1 MRRERAIVRPMIM
14 NTWQRDTVVR
24 LLLDAGRTA
33 LSYFGDPGISIKA
46 DKSIVTEADKAIE
59 RDLARSF
66 DHPEDGVYL
75 LGEETF
81 ETHSADYFDRAL
93 KHTTWIVD
101 PIDGTSSFA
110 FGLPTWGV
118 SIAYSE
124 QGTIREGGIL
134 LPVSGD
140 LMITDNGT
148 VFYTRLSGAP
158 EQWNASGLKP
168 YLPPKLDPKRIGL
181 VSISQEVAK
190 QGYYHGPQS
199 VQSNGSC
206 VYSAVYLV
214 LGSFIGYIANVKLW
228 DIAAAMAFFD
238 ALRFSMKFADGR
250 TVGPHI
256 IADHYFLSS
265 THTRRWRM
273 TDQFYIADSEPLCDY
288 LISRTELPRT
298 T

>member
-1 MRRERAIVRPMIM
+1 MTMQS
-14 NTWQRDTVVR
+14 WDRDAVVH

-33 LSYFGDPGISIKA
+33 LSFFGDPGISIKA

-59 RDLARSF
+59 RELATLF
-66 DHPEDGVYL
+66 DHPHEGVYL

-81 ETHSADYFDRAL
+81 ETHSDDYFEQAL

-118 SIAYSE
+118 SIGFSR
-124 QGTIREGGIL
+124 GGVITEGGIL

-140 LMITDNGT
+140 LMITDAGT
-148 VFYTRLSGAP
+148 VYYTKLGADQTRWDP
-158 EQWNASGLKP
+158 AGLAPFKP
-168 YLPPKLDPKRIGL
+168 PQLDPKRIGL

-190 QGYYHGPQS
+190 QGFYHGPQS

-206 VYSAVYLV
+206 VYSAVYLI

-228 DIAAAMAFFD
+228 DIAAAIAFFD
-238 ALRFSMKFADGR
+238 ALDFTMKFADGR
-250 TVGPHI
+250 VVGPEINEQNYRLNAGGGSHWKM
-256 IADHYFLSS
+256 A
-265 THTRRWRM
+265 
-273 TDQFYIADSEPLCDY
+273 DQFYIADSEPLCDY
-288 LISRTELPRT
+288 LISRTALTPRT
-298 T
+298 GS